1 MDSQSTNVFVS
12 YSHADASLVDPV
24 VKLLRVNKSLVFQDT
39 DGIAPGKK
47 WRGEIAKALNDCHLV
62 VLFWCDHACQS
73 QEVSKEWKSAVD
85 QEKDILPLLLDATPL
100 PPELCEFQWIDFR
113 NTVGQNHSLI
123 TSPSSRTETEVLLQP
138 GAAPK
143 KTVPGPSR
151 AAPKSFRSILTAVF
165 AVFVVLSG
173 VLLYLSLESGLKPT
187 VHPNASVK
195 PIPVPPPPI
204 PVPSPPSP
212 IPVPP
217 PPTGILADN
226 TSFLL
231 GAIIVL
237 IIFLV
242 WIRQR
247 SKSLK
252 SPEIPESFPDG
263 IEQLMAKELEMEI
276 LRRTSFRI
284 EKGR

>member
-113 NTVGQNHSLI
+113 NAVGENHSSI

-138 GAAPK
+138 EVSPQ
-143 KTVPGPSR
+143 KTAPGPSR
-151 AAPKSFRSILTAVF
+151 AAQKSFRSILIAVF

-173 VLLYLSLESGLKPT
+173 VLLYFSFESSLKPT
-187 VHPNASVK
+187 VHPNISVK
-195 PIPVPPPPI
+195 PI

-217 PPTGILADN
+217 PPPGILADN

-237 IIFLV
+237 IIFFV

-247 SKSLK
+247 SKSFK

-263 IEQLMAKELEMEI
+263 IERLMAKELEMEI